1 MSIGQDLLNVPMGE
15 MIRDMAFAIADG
27 QFQLDQ
33 SGMRTA
39 EMMGGLQSVFDDAGN
54 QTFDDSRIFFGYEY
68 MTVRA
73 ALAYAI
79 FDDSLTGALDEDS
92 IRLKEVVLDLVRTLA
107 PASASVS
114 DAARQKYLDGTDR
127 SGADT
132 LTGELDKPVPDPD
145 AADPSATRSF
155 LDTVVRIPIRRS
167 MMELGFT
174 PTFYQFVDTIIEV
187 RIAIKMTRTREFSRT
202 TTDTAREA
210 SSARRRTRRGGGI
223 AGLFGGRRSR
233 SYAGR
238 SQVQTSQVDATY
250 AGKYSYSAEG
260 ASLLRTKL
268 VPVPPPAILEERIR
282 GFMELEDEER
292 RKQLARIA
300 GDDGDLGTDS

>member
-1 MSIGQDLLNVPMGE
+1 MSIGQDLLNVPMGD
-15 MIRDMAFAIADG
+15 MIRDMAFAIADS

-39 EMMGGLQSVFDDAGN
+39 EMMGGLQSVFDDEGN

-68 MTVRA
+68 MSVQA

-92 IRLKEVVLDLVRTLA
+92 IKLKQVVMELIAELDGLNAAQAQAFRDAAANDGDPPTVPDSVRTTII
-107 PASASVS
+107 
-114 DAARQKYLDGTDR
+114 R
-127 SGADT
+127 
-132 LTGELDKPVPDPD
+132 VP
-145 AADPSATRSF
+145 TR
-155 LDTVVRIPIRRS
+155 LS

-187 RIAIKMTRTREFSRT
+187 KIAIKMTRTREFSRT
-202 TTDTAREA
+202 TSNA
-210 SSARRRTRRGGGI
+210 SSSSDSSSRRSRRGGLWSI
-223 AGLFGGRRSR
+223 FS
-233 SYAGR
+233 GR
-238 SQVQTSQVDATY
+238 SSSNYGRSNQVQTSQVDATY
-250 AGKYSYSAEG
+250 SAKYSYTAEG

-282 GFMELEDEER
+282 GFMALEDELR
-292 RKQLARIA
+292 RARLTELA
-300 GDDGDLGTDS
+300 GPDGELGTADDS

>member
-1 MSIGQDLLNVPMGE
+1 MTIGQDLLNVPMGE
-15 MIRDMAFAIADG
+15 MIRQMAFAIADG

-39 EMMGGLQSVFDDAGN
+39 EMMGGLQSVIDDEGN
-54 QTFDDSRIFFGYEY
+54 QTFDDSRVFFGYEY

-92 IRLKEVVLDLVRTLA
+92 IKLKDVVLELVAKLGALTAAQKTALA
-107 PASASVS
+107 ETGASTIDSVNV
-114 DAARQKYLDGTDR
+114 DGKPLLD
-127 SGADT
+127 
-132 LTGELDKPVPDPD
+132 EII
-145 AADPSATRSF
+145 
-155 LDTVVRIPIRRS
+155 RIPTRLS

-187 RIAIKMTRTREFSRT
+187 KIAIKMTREREYTRGT
-202 TTDTAREA
+202 TTASRDRSSA
-210 SSARRRTRRGGGI
+210 SSRSRRGGGLVS
-223 AGLFGGRRSR
+223 LFGGKRSS
-233 SYAGR
+233 SYSGN
-238 SQVQTSQVDATY
+238 SSVQTTQVDASY
-250 AGKYSYSAEG
+250 SAKYSYSAEG

-282 GFMELEDEER
+282 GFMEVEEETR
-292 RKQLARIA
+292 RARLAGMAGPDGRIGTA
-300 GDDGDLGTDS
+300 DDNT

>member
-15 MIRDMAFAIADG
+15 MIRDMAFAIADS

-39 EMMGGLQSVFDDAGN
+39 EMMGGLQSVFDDEGN

-68 MTVRA
+68 MSVRA

-79 FDDSLTGALDEDS
+79 FDDSLTGALDADS
-92 IRLKEVVLDLVRTLA
+92 VKLTEVVLNLVSELGQLSATQSKDLA
-107 PASASVS
+107 SNGESAIASAQV
-114 DAARQKYLDGTDR
+114 DGKPLLDEIIR
-127 SGADT
+127 
-132 LTGELDKPVPDPD
+132 VP
-145 AADPSATRSF
+145 TR
-155 LDTVVRIPIRRS
+155 LS

-187 RIAIKMTRTREFSRT
+187 KIAIKMTRSYESTRTRT
-202 TTDTAREA
+202 EA
-210 SSARRRTRRGGGI
+210 SRDRSSSSKRSKRGGGLM
-223 AGLFGGRRSR
+223 GLFGGKRSR
-233 SYAGR
+233 SYAGK
-238 SQVQTSQVDATY
+238 SSVQTTQVDATY
-250 AGKYSYSAEG
+250 SSKYSYSAEG

-282 GFMELEDEER
+282 GFVDIEEETR
-292 RKQLARIA
+292 RARLTEILDT
-300 GDDGDLGTDS
+300 DDNT